1 MDTKTVIASK
11 ISSGIISLDELLQG
25 LRFGDNVI
33 FLTSKP
39 RYIMRWKTASDIRL
53 YCAMG
58 FETQDVERKTISIL
72 RVLNDCE
79 TPLGSRVIARRLKDC
94 GIELGERAVR
104 YHLKLMDEGGLTHLV
119 GQRDGRILT
128 KQGVEEIECAL
139 VKDKVGFAISRIELL
154 SLRTNFDLDKLTGS
168 VPINVSFF
176 PKAVFDKALE
186 AMKPAFAAGLCA
198 SNLVAIAQAGEVLG
212 EVVIPQDKVGLAT
225 VCSVVINGVLLKL
238 GVPVNSKFSG
248 ILQFRNSKPVRFV
261 ELINYSGCSLDPS
274 DVFIRAKMTSVSK
287 VASDGDGKIL
297 ATYRDIPAPCQSI
310 MEKTINKLRKSN
322 IGVVLTVGGIGEP
335 LYEISAEPNRISIV
349 LLNGLNPVAAAVEA
363 GVEVETRGMSTVIEY
378 KDLTN
383 FEEVMALIPVSIIP
397 CLDIKE
403 GRVVK
408 GVKFVNLID
417 ARDPVEAATT
427 YCKQGADELV
437 FLDIF
442 ATVENRKTR
451 LEWVKGVRD
460 VTTIPFAV
468 GGGIASIEDMKA
480 LIDLGV
486 DKVSINTAA
495 VRRPQLI
502 TEAATEFGMER
513 LVVAI
518 DGRKNPPESG
528 LPRLEV
534 VVKSGDESTGIDI
547 VDWAKRVEQLGAG
560 QILLTSKDAD
570 GTKDG
575 YDLEMTRAVAE
586 AVAIPV
592 TASGGAGTL
601 EHLYQAVATGKA
613 SAVLAASI
621 FHFGEISI
629 AEAKAYLKKKGIAVN
644 N

>member
-1 MDTKTVIASK
+1 MK
-11 ISSGIISLDELLQG
+11 
-25 LRFGDNVI
+25 
-33 FLTSKP
+33 
-39 RYIMRWKTASDIRL
+39 
-53 YCAMG
+53 
-58 FETQDVERKTISIL
+58 
-72 RVLNDCE
+72 
-79 TPLGSRVIARRLKDC
+79 
-94 GIELGERAVR
+94 
-104 YHLKLMDEGGLTHLV
+104 
-119 GQRDGRILT
+119 
-128 KQGVEEIECAL
+128 EI
-139 VKDKVGFAISRIELL
+139 K
-154 SLRTNFDLDKLTGS
+154 
-168 VPINVSFF
+168 
-176 PKAVFDKALE
+176 
-186 AMKPAFAAGLCA
+186 
-198 SNLVAIAQAGEVLG
+198 
-212 EVVIPQDKVGLAT
+212 
-225 VCSVVINGVLLKL
+225 
-238 GVPVNSKFSG
+238 
-248 ILQFRNSKPVRFV
+248 
-261 ELINYSGCSLDPS
+261 
-274 DVFIRAKMTSVSK
+274 
-287 VASDGDGKIL
+287 
-297 ATYRDIPAPCQSI
+297 
-310 MEKTINKLRKSN
+310 
-322 IGVVLTVGGIGEP
+322 
-335 LYEISAEPNRISIV
+335 
-349 LLNGLNPVAAAVEA
+349 
-363 GVEVETRGMSTVIEY
+363 
-378 KDLTN
+378 
-383 FEEVMALIPVSIIP
+383 IIP

-403 GRVVK
+403 GRVGK
-408 GVKFVNLID
+408 GIKCVNLRD

-451 LEWVKGVRD
+451 REWVKGVRD

-502 TEAATEFGMER
+502 TEAVTEFGRER

-534 VVKSGDESTGIDI
+534 VVKSGDEPTGIDI
-547 VDWAKRVEQLGAG
+547 VDWAKRVEEVGAAE
-560 QILLTSKDAD
+560 ILLTSKDAD
-570 GTKDG
+570 GTREG

-629 AEAKAYLKKKGIAVN
+629 PQAKKYLQEKGIPVRI
-644 N
+644 